1 MNISTLKK
9 VAVGAL
15 LISSAALPF
24 AALAQVGGFTSTAI
38 ASSNY
43 SVSSF
48 IDKIIGYV
56 FGIILVIAVLLI
68 LYAAFIYLTS
78 AGDEDK
84 VKEAKNY
91 IIYAIIGIVIAFL
104 ARAIVGVVSGLLSA

>member
-24 AALAQVGGFTSTAI
+24 AALAQNDFVSKPIAASNFT
-38 ASSNY
+38 
-43 SVSSF
+43 VSAF
-48 IDKIIGYV
+48 IDKLIGYA

-68 LYAAFIYLTS
+68 LYAAFLYLTS

-104 ARAIVGVVSGLLSA
+104 ARAIVGVVTGLLA